1 MTTEG
6 FARSMPHILVY
17 EGGKVDH
24 PKDPGG
30 RTNQGVIQ
38 RVYDSYR
45 RRTGQP
51 TRDVYQ
57 MTNTERDAI
66 YKTQYWDAI
75 RGNDLPAGIDF
86 VVFDGAVNSGPKQSV
101 KWLQRALGV
110 QPDGVLGM
118 VTMDALENYTNH
130 DALVA
135 AIIDR
140 REAFLRALK
149 TFPTFGKGWLAR
161 LASVEKTGQA
171 WATGNEASKPIFV
184 PDGAAA
190 KAPLEDAKV
199 APGKGVSDAA
209 TGGGLGAGG
218 IAATLQTAQE
228 TLTPYSAAGGWIQ
241 TVVVVLII
249 AGVVLTVGGFAYRWY
264 ASRKKA
270 ELADALDLQPVS

>member
-6 FARSMPHILVY
+6 FTRSLPRVLVY

-45 RRTGQP
+45 RKIGQP
-51 TRDVYQ
+51 IRDVYD
-57 MTNTERDAI
+57 MSNTERDAI
-66 YKTQYWDAI
+66 YKAQYWDAV
-75 RGNDLPAGIDF
+75 RGNDLPAGVDF
-86 VVFDGAVNSGPKQSV
+86 VVFDGAVNSGPKQSI

-110 QPDGVLGM
+110 QADGSLGM
-118 VTMDALENYTNH
+118 ITMDALESYANH
-130 DALVA
+130 DALIV

-149 TFPTFGKGWLAR
+149 TFPTFGKGWLSR

-171 WATGNEASKPIFV
+171 WATGDEAPTPTFSTA
-184 PDGAAA
+184 GAV
-190 KAPLEDAKV
+190 KAPVEDAKL
-199 APGKGVSDAA
+199 APSKGVSDAA
-209 TGGGLGAGG
+209 TGGGVGAGG
-218 IAATLQTAQE
+218 IGAVLQTAQE
-228 TLTPYSAAGGWIQ
+228 TLTPYSSAGGWIQ
-241 TVVVVLII
+241 NVVIILII
-249 AGVVLTVGGFAYRWY
+249 AGVVMTVGGLAYRWY

>member
-45 RRTGQP
+45 RKIGQP
-51 TRDVYQ
+51 PRDVYQ
-57 MTNTERDAI
+57 MTNAERDAI
-66 YKTQYWDAI
+66 YKSQYWDAI

-110 QPDGVLGM
+110 QADGVLGM
-118 VTMDALENYTNH
+118 VTMDALESYANH

-171 WATGNEASKPIFV
+171 WATGNEAAKPTSV

-190 KAPLEDAKV
+190 KAPIEDAKM

-209 TGGGLGAGG
+209 TGSGIGAGG

-241 TVVVVLII
+241 NVVVALII
-249 AGVVLTVGGFAYRWY
+249 AGVVLTIGGFAYRWY

>member
-6 FARSMPHILVY
+6 FARSMPHVLVY

-45 RRTGQP
+45 RKIGQP
-51 TRDVYQ
+51 QRDVYL

-75 RGNDLPAGIDF
+75 RGNDLPAGVDF

-110 QPDGVLGM
+110 QADGVLGM
-118 VTMDALENYTNH
+118 ITMDALESYANH
-130 DALVA
+130 DALIA

-149 TFPTFGKGWLAR
+149 TFPTFGKGWMAR

-171 WATGNEASKPIFV
+171 WATGNEAPAPTFTS
-184 PDGAAA
+184 DGAS
-190 KAPLEDAKV
+190 KAPVKDAKT

-209 TGGGLGAGG
+209 TGGGIGAGG

-241 TVVVVLII
+241 TVVVILII
-249 AGVVLTVGGFAYRWY
+249 AGAALTVGGFAYRWY

-270 ELADALDLQPVS
+270 ELADALDQQPVT